1 MRPIEKG
8 LPLRCFDIMG
18 CGGFLMT
25 NYQEELEDM
34 FVIGE
39 DLECYDGLEELID
52 KCRYYLSHEEERS
65 AIAGRGCEK
74 VKASHTHIHRM
85 NQMLKKVL

>member
-34 FVIGE
+34 FQESDGTYYGIGSYVTMDETRNLPMLYAIFEESPAADVIP
-39 DLECYDGLEELID
+39 
-52 KCRYYLSHEEERS
+52 
-65 AIAGRGCEK
+65 
-74 VKASHTHIHRM
+74 V
-85 NQMLKKVL
+85 